1 MEETQLRRYEI
12 TIPQTTL
19 GQLRDSKF
27 HWTFTIHENLV
38 DEYRAQYSSM
48 ETYKK
53 FNEIRVDDVMY
64 ECIIFDF
71 IQGKLIIETKEKDK
85 HKVLKILNFFTINI
99 SSTNRTYF
107 INSKKIDG
115 VL

>member
-1 MEETQLRRYEI
+1 MEETQLIRYEI
-12 TIPQTTL
+12 TIPQTTV
-19 GQLRDSKF
+19 GQLRDSNF

-53 FNEIRVDDVMY
+53 FNKIKVDDIIY
-64 ECIIFDF
+64 ESIIFDF
-71 IQGKLIIETKEKDK
+71 IHGKLIIETKEKDK
-85 HKVLKILNFFTINI
+85 HKVLKILNLFTINI
-99 SSTNRTYF
+99 SPTNRTYF
-107 INSKKIDG
+107 INSKKSDG